1 MTIATDPQSEIPA
14 WAESIRQK
22 YRAGEAS
29 LFILYGN
36 VFDRFWIGGT
46 ALSMGDFLAQIL
58 FQNKSR
64 TILELSLG
72 RGLRTIR
79 SDVDR
84 GSMSIPN
91 DGDNTGTAGL
101 LDAVEHMI
109 FADRAVA
116 LLIPYAGTVLPNSET
131 QFLSVDERVAS
142 TTLHRWSLD
151 MEIAK
156 RDAIVILIVESLA
169 EINQSLVSNPRVA
182 SIEVPIPDQK
192 ARAQAIRCSAPKM
205 SEEHVQALAEQMAG
219 LRALQ
224 ASSIVKSQSPQGLG
238 EDERHNLILSM
249 LKEQPAA
256 VERAAM
262 LAKITAGLSEHEIAK
277 IVDPSKVGELASS
290 PDEEMLRVVRA
301 RKREIIEKECSGLIE
316 FIEPRQGLES
326 VGGCGYIKNEL
337 LEIAKVFQEG
347 DRMLSPMGLL
357 AVGPMGAGKTYVIK
371 AFVKEAGLVA
381 VALKN
386 FRSKWNG
393 VTESNL
399 DRVLA
404 TVKAMGPI
412 AVIIDEGDRSFGNG
426 GGQDTDGG
434 TSSRVMA
441 RLKEFMSDTENRG
454 RVLFILMTNRPDRL
468 ETDMKRPGRLDR
480 KIPFFYAQT
489 PGEQAD
495 IIKAVYQ
502 RYGIQTTIDWSQP
515 DTLLK
520 DMAGYSNADL
530 EAVALLTLD
539 LAKRQA
545 KTVDADIFSA
555 AAADFIPPRE
565 PQMIEFMEL
574 LAVQETSRR
583 SLLPERFQKISTA
596 ELQDRLAVLSATFR

>member
-1 MTIATDPQSEIPA
+1 MTSAADLQADVPA

-36 VFDRFWIGGT
+36 VFDRFWVNGV
-46 ALSMGDFLAQIL
+46 AWSLQDFLAQIL
-58 FQNKSR
+58 FQNKNR

-72 RGLRTIR
+72 RGLRTLR
-79 SDVDR
+79 ADADR
-84 GSMSIPN
+84 AGPTIPN
-91 DGDNTGTAGL
+91 DGDSTGTAGL
-101 LDAVEHMI
+101 LDAVESMI
-109 FADRAVA
+109 FADRSVA
-116 LLIPYAGTVLPNSET
+116 LIVPYAGTVLPNSET
-131 QFLSVDERVAS
+131 QFLSVDERVTS

-182 SIEVPIPDQK
+182 SIEVPIPDQD

-205 SEEHVQALAEQMAG
+205 SEVHVQSLAEQMAG

-224 ASSIVKSQSPQGLG
+224 ASSIVLSQSPQGLR
-238 EDERHNLILSM
+238 EEERHSLILSM
-249 LKEQPAA
+249 IKEQPAA
-256 VERAAM
+256 VERATM
-262 LAKITAGLSEHEIAK
+262 LAKITAGMSEQEIAK
-277 IVDPSKVGELASS
+277 VVDPTKVVAPTTS

-301 RKREIIEKECSGLIE
+301 RKREIIEKECAGLIE

-337 LEIAKVFQEG
+337 LEIAKVFKDG
-347 DRMLSPMGLL
+347 DRTLSPMGLL

-412 AVIIDEGDRSFGNG
+412 AVIIDEGDRSFGSA
-426 GGQDTDGG
+426 GQDVDGG

-468 ETDMKRPGRLDR
+468 ESDMKRPGRLDR

-489 PGEQAD
+489 PAEQAD

-502 RYGIQTTIDWSQP
+502 RYGIQTTIDWSQS
-515 DTLLK
+515 DSLLK

-530 EAVALLTLD
+530 EAVALLSLD
-539 LAKRQA
+539 MAKRQG
-545 KTVDADIFSA
+545 KTVDADVFAQA
-555 AAADFIPPRE
+555 AGDFIPPRE

-583 SLLPERFQKISTA
+583 SLLPERFQKIST
-596 ELQDRLAVLSATFR
+596 EQLQDRLAVLAATFR